1 MSVKIK
7 KEWFEDGGVIK
18 QQLYVSGDG
27 FGMSLKEKVIKG
39 LKYHNDPKSLPTCDG
54 CPYADDKWNGDD
66 QGDCLWLMSSDALKI
81 IKAHD
86 FALSQYKE
94 TLEELIENNDGDVKE
109 ICVFLLNLL
118 RIKEVD
124 IEKGFYI

>member
-1 MSVKIK
+1 MN
-7 KEWFEDGGVIK
+7 
-18 QQLYVSGDG
+18 
-27 FGMSLKEKVIKG
+27 LKEKVVKCLG
-39 LKYHNDPKSLPTCDG
+39 FCSDP
-54 CPYADDKWNGDD
+54 NGDKCYECSYYNEEWNICNGPELAND
-66 QGDCLWLMSSDALKI
+66 VMSL
-81 IKAHD
+81 IKAYD
-86 FALSQYKE
+86 FAWSQFKS

>member
-1 MSVKIK
+1 MN
-7 KEWFEDGGVIK
+7 
-18 QQLYVSGDG
+18 
-27 FGMSLKEKVIKG
+27 LKEKVMEG
-39 LKYHNDPKSLPTCDG
+39 LSFCNDSETCSCEG
-54 CPYADDKWNGDD
+54 CRYLCDEKWSDEGMPLCV
-66 QGDCLWLMSSDALKI
+66 GRMEMDALKI
-81 IKAHD
+81 IKAYD
-86 FALSQYKE
+86 FAWSQYKE